1 MTAMAASSV
10 PAVSLEAE
18 EERGDWLPACRAPA
32 RICSDKLRTSL
43 VSGGGRWQREVV
55 EPLVLR
61 SDHHHQCPVSADQDP
76 PRLVPAAGQPP
87 PVLLHLQQ
95 RLVQQRLVIW
105 TRASHVT
112 RYEET
117 RDVTW
122 LGPRVLLG
130 TGGLVR
136 GAVTL
141 VSDPPADHH
150 EVWRIVSSIS
160 LVADSISLVVSW

>member
-61 SDHHHQCPVSADQDP
+61 SDHITSVQYQLTRTHPASCRQLDSRHLSCSTSSSA
-76 PRLVPAAGQPP
+76 
-87 PVLLHLQQ
+87 
-95 RLVQQRLVIW
+95 
-105 TRASHVT
+105 SC
-112 RYEET
+112 
-117 RDVTW
+117 
-122 LGPRVLLG
+122 
-130 TGGLVR
+130 
-136 GAVTL
+136 
-141 VSDPPADHH
+141 
-150 EVWRIVSSIS
+150 SSA
-160 LVADSISLVVSW
+160 L

>member
-61 SDHHHQCPVSADQDP
+61 SDHHHQCPASADQDP
-76 PRLVPAAGQPP
+76 PRLVPPAGQPP

-105 TRASHVT
+105 TRDTSHVT
-112 RYEET
+112 HVMR
-117 RDVTW
+117 
-122 LGPRVLLG
+122 
-130 TGGLVR
+130 
-136 GAVTL
+136 
-141 VSDPPADHH
+141 
-150 EVWRIVSSIS
+150 
-160 LVADSISLVVSW
+160 